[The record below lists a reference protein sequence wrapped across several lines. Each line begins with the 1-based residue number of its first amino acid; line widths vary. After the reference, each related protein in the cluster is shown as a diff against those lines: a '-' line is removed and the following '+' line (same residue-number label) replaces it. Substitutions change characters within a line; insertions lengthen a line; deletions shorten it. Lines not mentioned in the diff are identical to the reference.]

1 MKQSAGFTLVELM
14 VTVAVLGILASIAWP
29 SYQQYV
35 RKARH
40 AEAKAALLENAQFL
54 ERNFTQSHRYHTDAQ
69 QNPVQLPVIQ
79 TPRDASAVYA
89 ITLVATATTYQLKAT
104 PVAGAA
110 MEGDDCGT
118 FVLNQ
123 LGQKALEGATLPVGS
138 CW

>member
-1 MKQSAGFTLVELM
+1 MKRSAGFTLVELM

-35 RKARH
+35 RKARQ

-54 ERNFTQSHRYHTDAQ
+54 ERNFTQSNRYHTDAQ
-69 QNPVQLPVIQ
+69 QNPVLLPVTQ
-79 TPRDASAVYA
+79 TPRDAAAVYA

-104 PVAGAA
+104 PVADGGMA
-110 MEGDDCGT
+110 GDACGT

-123 LGQKALEGATLPVGS
+123 LGQRTLEGATVPVGS